1 MNRQAKIFLAEERG
15 VTETGWFR
23 SYSTFNFGNYY
34 NEHKTAAG
42 KLYVC
47 NDDILA
53 GGKSFS
59 LSVDEDTLLYIL
71 PVAGAVSYRKN
82 DCEAQLINSG
92 EVFSAFL
99 FKGDVFEI
107 SNPYEHEL
115 VNFLQLW
122 IKKGGTG
129 AVKEE
134 LVAFDINAAKN
145 TLIHIPVAIPFS
157 IAKLDGRN
165 EVVYTAKAKN
175 NCLFAFVIQG
185 AFETE
190 GILLHPKD
198 AVALW
203 NYAQVEMEALSNDA
217 VIVLIE
223 MDSN

>member
-34 NEHKTAAG
+34 NEHKTAAE

-47 NDDILA
+47 NDDMLA

-82 DCEAQLINSG
+82 DCAAQLINSG
-92 EVFSAFL
+92 EVFSAIL

-122 IKKGGTG
+122 IKKGG
-129 AVKEE
+129 
-134 LVAFDINAAKN
+134 LVAVQEQLLAFNIHTAKN
-145 TLIHIPVAIPFS
+145 TMVTIPLVFPVS
-157 IAKLDGRN
+157 IAQLDGRN
-165 EVVYTAKAKN
+165 ELIYTPVVKD
-175 NCLFAFVIQG
+175 NCVFSFVIQG
-185 AFETE
+185 AFEVE

-198 AVALW
+198 AAAFW
-203 NYAQVEMEALSNDA
+203 NYEQVEMEALSNNA
-217 VIVLIE
+217 IILLIE
-223 MDSN
+223 MTAV